1 MIQARVELCL
11 YFMLLTVIMFQQK
24 HLARRTVQ
32 LTVGI
37 YTTREKDTPRNL
49 EYWVRTNMYH
59 VDLPDL
65 QSRGSSS
72 VHGILA
78 LVIVVQHTY
87 STASPQG

>member
-11 YFMLLTVIMFQQK
+11 YFLLLAGIMFQQK
-24 HLARRTVQ
+24 HLAAGQ
-32 LTVGI
+32 YSLLYCI
-37 YTTREKDTPRNL
+37 YTTREKDTPRKL

-78 LVIVVQHTY
+78 LVIVVQAY
-87 STASPQG
+87 LYTASPQG